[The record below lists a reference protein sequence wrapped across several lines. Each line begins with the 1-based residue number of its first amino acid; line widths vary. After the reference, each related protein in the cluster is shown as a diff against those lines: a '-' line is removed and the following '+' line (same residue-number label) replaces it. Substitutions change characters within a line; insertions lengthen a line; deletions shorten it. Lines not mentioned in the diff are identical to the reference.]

1 MPTLAHGPP
10 ARRALVLAE
19 LFERAESPDI
29 RWVVIGRRPGRF
41 ADPLRSIATVCLSV
55 PESVRLAPAGYK
67 KLEPLLGPD
76 SKLRRPHST

>member
-29 RWVVIGRRPGRF
+29 RWVVIGRRRGRF
-41 ADPLRSIATVCLSV
+41 VTLS
-55 PESVRLAPAGYK
+55 
-67 KLEPLLGPD
+67 GP
-76 SKLRRPHST
+76 S